1 MDDIKLPKEIEYV
14 IDIFQNVGYKIY
26 VVGGA
31 VRDSLIGK
39 NPNDW
44 DLCTDASTEGIKDVL
59 FHHNLLYIVNGNK
72 HDTLTVVFISE
83 EIRCCHINTIRSNL
97 MYDSAIR
104 DFTINSLYYN
114 KSEGLIDLYCDG
126 IDLRDGIIRENG
138 SKGMRFKENPIR
150 ILRAIRLSCELG
162 FTIEEETE
170 RYIHELKNLLNDVSV
185 ENINSEFSKLLLSPN
200 PYYELKEYYDVFS
213 VLFPEMTACYYGE
226 LYNHVI
232 NSVCNTRP
240 DLVLRLTMLFHD
252 IAKPFYKDCTNGEY
266 NYANHSSIIV
276 NRYLTKLRYPKKI
289 IEKVK
294 RMITY
299 HNCDIPVS
307 RDEVKSLLFKIGE
320 DDFDLLMEVKRADI
334 LAQVRPSINEK
345 DIDAC
350 LKIKEDIIKSG
361 ESFKLKD
368 LEVAGDDLISIGMK
382 EGVEVK
388 CMLNSLLDDVM
399 RGKVNNNHD
408 DLLRRAKEV
417 LDGDC

>member
-1 MDDIKLPKEIEYV
+1 MNDIDLPKEIEHV
-14 IDIFQNVGYKIY
+14 IDIFQDVGYKIY

-31 VRDSLIGK
+31 VRNSLIGRS
-39 NPNDW
+39 PNDW
-44 DLCTDASTEGIKDVL
+44 DLCTDASIEGIKDVL
-59 FHHNLLYIVNGNK
+59 FHHNLLYIINGNK
-72 HDTLTVVFISE
+72 QDTITVVFTSE
-83 EIRCCHINTIRSNL
+83 KIRCCHLNIIRSNI

-114 KSEGLIDLYCDG
+114 KIEGLIDLYYNR

-138 SKGMRFKENPIR
+138 LDGAVFKENPIR

-162 FTIEEETE
+162 FTIEKETE
-170 RYIHELKNLLNDVSV
+170 KDIHELKYLLNDVPV
-185 ENINSEFSKLLLSPN
+185 ENINKEFSKILICEN
-200 PYYELKEYYDVFS
+200 PHYELKEYYDVFS

-226 LYNHVI
+226 LYNHVV

-252 IAKPFYKDCTNGEY
+252 IAKPFYKDCKNNGY
-266 NYANHSSIIV
+266 NYANHSAIIV
-276 NRYLTKLRYPKKI
+276 DRYLKSLRYPKKI

-294 RMITY
+294 RMIAY
-299 HNCDIPVS
+299 HNCDLPIS
-307 RDEVKSLLFKIGE
+307 KDEVKDLLFKIGE
-320 DDFDLLMEVKRADI
+320 NDFDLLMEVKRADI
-334 LAQVRPSINEK
+334 LAQTKPSVSEK

-350 LKIKEDIIKSG
+350 LKIKEDIIKGG

-368 LEVAGDDLISIGMK
+368 LEVTGDDLIGIGMK

-399 RGKVNNNHD
+399 RGRVDNVRD